1 MARRAEGRTRC
12 GGPGRAT
19 AVAAVL
25 AGIAVLPGAACR
37 GASSGTYR
45 PRTRHLAVTAV
56 PLLTREQTGT
66 YPFLAEDFASGG
78 ILEGKEVYAFVPST
92 LTAYRGDTLVL
103 DLVNPEDDRHT
114 FVLDGDS
121 TVEIPGETT
130 VTDTLVL
137 REAGIRKFVCD
148 IPAHSPFMYG
158 QLVVLHPPRE
168 GEVPDRSETAGSG
181 AGAR

>member
-1 MARRAEGRTRC
+1 MGRRADGRTGFSGAGR
-12 GGPGRAT
+12 GP
-19 AVAAVL
+19 AAAALL
-25 AGIAVLPGAACR
+25 AGLLALPGAGCR
-37 GASSGTYR
+37 PSSRETYL
-45 PRTRHLAVTAV
+45 PRTRHLTVTAV

-66 YPFLAEDFASGG
+66 YPFLAEDFAAGG
-78 ILEGKEVYAFVPST
+78 ILEGKEVYAFAPST

-121 TVEIPGETT
+121 AVEIPGQTT

-158 QLVVLHPPRE
+158 QLVVLDPPRE
-168 GEVPDRSETAGSG
+168 RSVADPSETAGSG

>member
-1 MARRAEGRTRC
+1 VARRADGRTLR
-12 GGPGRAT
+12 GGTGRAT
-19 AVAAVL
+19 AVAAAL
-25 AGIAVLPGAACR
+25 AGLVVLWGAGCR
-37 GASSGTYR
+37 GAPGGTYR
-45 PRTRHLAVTAV
+45 ARTRHLTVTAV

-66 YPFLAEDFASGG
+66 YPFLTEDFASGG

-158 QLVVLHPPRE
+158 QLVVLDPPR
-168 GEVPDRSETAGSG
+168 GREVDDRSEAAGSG